1 MEISFPG
8 KRVLVT
14 GAARG
19 IGRAIAHA
27 FAAERAEV
35 HVVDIESELIRE
47 TATTARFPVE
57 AHSLDV
63 TESAAVDALIARIGA
78 VDIAVHAAA
87 GVRGRVAGPLEEV
100 TDADWRAI
108 QAVNV
113 DGAFH
118 VARAVAPGMKE
129 KGEGRIVLISSGAG
143 LRVSRTGIH
152 SYGTAKTA
160 QIGLARQLASELGP
174 SGITVNTVAPGLMPQ
189 TSPDYV
195 RQWEARSPEDRTAIV
210 EGIAMRRLGKP
221 EDIAHAV
228 LFLASDRAGWITG
241 QTLPVMGG
249 P

>member
-1 MEISFPG
+1 MEITFPG
-8 KRVLVT
+8 KRILVT

-19 IGRAIAHA
+19 IGRAIVHA

-35 HVVDIESELIRE
+35 HAADIESDLVGE
-47 TATTARFPVE
+47 TAATSDHPVA
-57 AHSLDV
+57 AHRLDV
-63 TESAAVDALIARIGA
+63 IDSAAVDALVARIGP
-78 VDIAVHAAA
+78 VDVAVHAAG
-87 GVRGRVAGPLEEV
+87 GVRGRTAGPLEEV
-100 TDADWRAI
+100 SDDDWRAI

-118 VARAVAPGMKE
+118 VARAVAPGMKA
-129 KGEGRIVLISSGAG
+129 KGEGRVVLISSGAG
-143 LRVSRTGIH
+143 LHVSRTGIH

-174 SGITVNTVAPGLMPQ
+174 FGITVNTVAPGLMPQ

-195 RQWEARSPEDRTAIV
+195 RQWEARSPQEQAAIV
-210 EGIAMRRLGKP
+210 EGIAMRRLGRP

-228 LFLASDRAGWITG
+228 LFLASDQAGWITG
-241 QTLPVMGG
+241 QTLPVMGS

>member
-19 IGRAIAHA
+19 IGRAIVHA
-27 FAAERAEV
+27 FAEEGAEV
-35 HVVDIESELIRE
+35 HATDVDEGALRKVAAEAPS
-47 TATTARFPVE
+47 PVWT
-57 AHSLDV
+57 HSLDV
-63 TESAAVDALIARIGA
+63 TDSSAVDTLVARIGS
-78 VDIAVHAAA
+78 VDIAVH
-87 GVRGRVAGPLEEV
+87 VAGGVLGQTARPLEE
-100 TDADWRAI
+100 TSDTDWRAI

-118 VARAVAPGMKE
+118 LARAVAPGMKTR
-129 KGEGRIVLISSGAG
+129 GEGRIVIISSGAG

-174 SGITVNTVAPGLMPQ
+174 HGITVNTVAPGFMP

-195 RQWEARSPEDRTAIV
+195 RQWEGYGEAGQRALI
-210 EGIAMRRLGKP
+210 EGTAMRRLGRP
-221 EDIAHAV
+221 ADIAGAV
-228 LFLASDRAGWITG
+228 LFLASGHAGWITG
-241 QTLPVMGG
+241 QTLAVMGG

>member
-1 MEISFPG
+1 MEIAFPG

-19 IGRAIAHA
+19 IGRAIVHA

-35 HVVDIESELIRE
+35 HAADIESELVRE
-47 TATTARFPVE
+47 TAATAGFPVE
-57 AHSLDV
+57 AHCLDV
-63 TESAAVDALIARIGA
+63 TDSGAVDALIARIGP
-78 VDIAVHAAA
+78 VDIAVHAAG
-87 GVRGRVAGPLEEV
+87 GVRGRVAGPLEDV
-100 TDADWRAI
+100 TDDDWRAI

-118 VARAVAPGMKE
+118 VARAVTPGMKA

-160 QIGLARQLASELGP
+160 QVGLARQLSSELGP
-174 SGITVNTVAPGLMPQ
+174 FGITVNAVAPGLMPQ

-195 RQWEARSPEDRTAIV
+195 RQWEARSPEEQAAIV
-210 EGIAMRRLGKP
+210 EGIAMRRLGMP